1 MCREG
6 LVANARGMA
15 AAVLERPSVVPAG
28 IGIEVRPVPVAA
40 WLRSDRTPAQFARFV
55 VVGGSSNLVYL
66 GLFLLLAGLGDQ
78 AANLGGVL
86 VSTAVANE
94 LHRRLTFRATDRAG
108 WATAQWAGGGL
119 ALAGLAATSLALAAS
134 DPWTA
139 SAGPLGAVA
148 VVWTV
153 TAAVGAARF
162 VGLRWAVGGGAVT
175 AGC

>member
-1 MCREG
+1 
-6 LVANARGMA
+6 MA
-15 AAVLERPSVVPAG
+15 T
-28 IGIEVRPVPVAA
+28 GIEVRPAPVAG

-55 VVGGSSNLVYL
+55 LVGGSANLVYL

-78 AANLGGVL
+78 AANLGGVV

-94 LHRRLTFRATDRAG
+94 LHRRLTFRAADRAG

-119 ALAGLAATSLALAAS
+119 ALAGLATTSLALAAFE
-134 DPWTA
+134 PWTA
-139 SAGPLGAVA
+139 SAGPMGAVA

-153 TAAVGAARF
+153 TAVVGVARF
-162 VGLRWAVGGGAVT
+162 VGLRWAVGGGADRARAVT

>member
-1 MCREG
+1 MT
-6 LVANARGMA
+6 
-15 AAVLERPSVVPAG
+15 AAVLERPPVTRAG
-28 IGIEVRPVPVAA
+28 MGIEVRPAPVAA

-55 VVGGSSNLVYL
+55 LVGGSANAVYL
-66 GLFLLLAGLGDQ
+66 GLFLLLAGLGEQ
-78 AANLGGVL
+78 AANLGGVA

-119 ALAGLAATSLALAAS
+119 ALAGLAATSLALAALDS
-134 DPWTA
+134 WTA

-153 TAAVGAARF
+153 TAAVGVARF
-162 VGLRWAVGGGAVT
+162 VGLRWAVGGAV
-175 AGC
+175 GRPGP